1 MIVLDHQA
9 MQMKHIQTKKELKEI
24 EAQLTD
30 GMNEYGDEQAAM
42 LRLNM
47 AIVEERTCQWS
58 LFQRVLRDFDDAV
71 LDESNMNDFDWAE
84 ENFPDVKAYL
94 KEWKE
99 SFDLDGDDFCV
110 KFKFFLANILKDY
123 DVKMLWQVGENDKL
137 HNLKDKI
144 YHEVREGEFLTDTH

>member
-1 MIVLDHQA
+1 MVTVMPTTTVQIATTAMTVTTAIPTSLARSAMIA
-9 MQMKHIQTKKELKEI
+9 MH
-24 EAQLTD
+24 EA
-30 GMNEYGDEQAAM
+30 
-42 LRLNM
+42 
-47 AIVEERTCQWS
+47 
-58 LFQRVLRDFDDAV
+58 
-71 LDESNMNDFDWAE
+71 
-84 ENFPDVKAYL
+84 K